1 MIQKHQEVPQNRL
14 VERNVVPGSIKMFIQ
29 EHFALGEIR
38 FCKGAHLFSMKTTST
53 WKVVQN
59 TN

>member
-38 FCKGAHLFSMKTTST
+38 FCKGAHLFSMKTTS
-53 WKVVQN
+53 K
-59 TN
+59 